1 MYIRFSND
9 VSQKNG
15 VREVLPAIMAME
27 SHKCIEHDMR
37 CKSHEP
43 DPVEVCSVGSG
54 GQMFS
59 SIPLD
64 VCSSKCVY
72 LV

>member
-1 MYIRFSND
+1 MYVRFEND
-9 VSQKNG
+9 ASQKNG

-27 SHKCIEHDMR
+27 SHKCIENDMR

-54 GQMFS
+54 G
-59 SIPLD
+59 
-64 VCSSKCVY
+64 
-72 LV
+72 